1 MVSVWPGKSME
12 WSHWSCKQGRSWC
25 SSLFMESTGKRRQ
38 GGQGESQSCSGV
50 CRDPGW
56 KELKR
61 SSLLKLELSLTGPGF
76 GERDPANP
84 VRQER
89 EKKAGKDFS
98 HFPRSENSWALADL
112 TFTTQILDPEPTIHG
127 WLPKNGGGG
136 MKFHELQG

>member
-25 SSLFMESTGKRRQ
+25 SSLFMESIGKRRQ

-76 GERDPANP
+76 VKGIRQIQSGRKGKK
-84 VRQER
+84 RQER
-89 EKKAGKDFS
+89 TS
-98 HFPRSENSWALADL
+98 PTFPGVKIPGHWL
-112 TFTTQILDPEPTIHG
+112 T
-127 WLPKNGGGG
+127 
-136 MKFHELQG
+136 